1 MEFSIKI
8 KKIIFRI
15 YMPLLI
21 LLMILISAWFLGYS
35 RRENYELTIYLTL
48 MGGLISFF
56 YFIQKHQL
64 DELNL
69 FKELFTEFN
78 IRYDRMNENLN
89 ELVSRKP
96 NKLEDKDKDL
106 LNNYFNLCSEEYL
119 YYKKGYIYE
128 EVWKAWRNGMQSF
141 FNIEVIKK
149 YWLDEEKSNSYY
161 GLTYKIISI
170 KN

>member
-21 LLMILISAWFLGYS
+21 LLMILISSWFLGYS
-35 RRENYELTIYLTL
+35 MRENYELTIYFTL

-64 DELNL
+64 DELCL
-69 FKELFTEFN
+69 FKELFKEFN
-78 IRYDRMNENLN
+78 RRYDRMNENLN
-89 ELVSRKP
+89 ELVNRKP
-96 NKLEDKDKDL
+96 NKLEDKDIAI
-106 LNNYFNLCSEEYL
+106 LNDYFNLCAEEYL

-128 EVWKAWRNGMQSF
+128 EVWKAWRNGMLSF